1 MIDTHAHLES
11 RDYDI
16 DREAVIKRSFDNG
29 VEKIINIGTS
39 LRGSYESIDLADS
52 YKNIFASVGI
62 FPEEQNKI
70 DNDFKKKF
78 EELAKM
84 KKVVAIGECGLDYV
98 IFKKEETFEHQKEL
112 FKFQLGIA
120 QKLNLP
126 VIIHG
131 RDSYADIFEIVKFVK
146 FGERPGVVHCYLENW
161 EIAQNFLDLGF
172 NISFTGAITYKHKD
186 EVLEVI
192 KKMPLDKMMVETD
205 CPYLTP
211 QVFRGQRNEPMYV
224 KYVLEKIAEIRNLSF
239 EEVEKATNKNATK
252 LFKI

>member
-11 RDYDI
+11 THYNI

-39 LRGSYESIDLADS
+39 LQGSYESIDLADS

-62 FPEEQNKI
+62 FPEEQKKI

-78 EELAKM
+78 EDLAKS

-98 IFKKEETFEHQKEL
+98 IFKKEETCEHQKEL
-112 FKFQLGIA
+112 FKLQLEIA

-131 RDSYADIFEIVKFVK
+131 RDSYTDIFEIVKSIEFK
-146 FGERPGVVHCYLENW
+146 ERPGVIHCYLEDW
-161 EIAQNFLDLGF
+161 KMAQKFLDLGF
-172 NISFTGAITYKHKD
+172 YVSFTGAITYKHKED
-186 EVLEVI
+186 VYEVI
-192 KKMPLDKMMVETD
+192 KKMPLDRMMVETD

-224 KYVLEKIAEIRNLSF
+224 KYVIEKIAEIRNLSF
-239 EEVEKATNKNATK
+239 EEVEKATNENAIK

>member
-11 RDYDI
+11 THYNI

-39 LRGSYESIDLADS
+39 LQGSYESIDLANS

-62 FPEEQNKI
+62 FPEEQKKI

-78 EELAKM
+78 EDLARM

-98 IFKKEETFEHQKEL
+98 IFKKEKTFEHQKEL
-112 FKFQLGIA
+112 FRFQLEIA

-131 RDSYADIFEIVKFVK
+131 RDSYSDIFEIVKSFT
-146 FGERPGVVHCYLENW
+146 FSERSGVIHCYLENW
-161 EIAQNFLDLGF
+161 ETAQKFLDLGF
-172 NISFTGAITYKHKD
+172 NISFTGAITYKKKE
-186 EVLEVI
+186 EVSEVI
-192 KKMPLDKMMVETD
+192 KKMPLDRMMVETD

-224 KYVLEKIAEIRNLSF
+224 KYVIEKIAEIRNLSF
-239 EEVEKATNKNATK
+239 EEVEKATNENAIK
-252 LFKI
+252 LFEI

>member
-1 MIDTHAHLES
+1 MIDSHAHLES
-11 RDYDI
+11 IHYNI

-39 LRGSYESIDLADS
+39 LRGSYESINLADS
-52 YKNIFASVGI
+52 YKNIFVSVGI
-62 FPEEQNKI
+62 FPEEQKKI
-70 DNDFKKKF
+70 DNNFKKKF
-78 EELAKM
+78 EDLAKS

-98 IFKKEETFEHQKEL
+98 IFKKEETCEHQKEL
-112 FKFQLGIA
+112 FKFQLEIA

-131 RDSYADIFEIVKFVK
+131 RDSYTDIFEIVKAVK
-146 FGERPGVVHCYLENW
+146 FGERPGVIHCYLENW
-161 EIAQNFLDLGF
+161 EMAQKLLNLGF
-172 NISFTGAITYKHKD
+172 NISFTGAITYKNKE
-186 EVLEVI
+186 EVSEVI
-192 KKMPLDKMMVETD
+192 KKMPLDRMMVETD

-224 KYVLEKIAEIRNLSF
+224 KYVIEKIAEIRESSF
-239 EEVEKATNKNATK
+239 EEIERATSKNAIK